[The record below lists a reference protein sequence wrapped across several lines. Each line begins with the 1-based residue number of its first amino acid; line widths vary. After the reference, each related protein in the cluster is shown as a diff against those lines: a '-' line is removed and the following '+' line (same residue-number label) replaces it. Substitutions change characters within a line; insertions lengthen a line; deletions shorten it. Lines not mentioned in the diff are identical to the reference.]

1 MLGVYFQQSVY
12 RLQYAFLLGR
22 CRWRIVT
29 CLHHHLDAV
38 FFRLHPT
45 NDLPTHDHDL
55 PRLHSHSYSIACLS
69 LFAISQVEI
78 GRHACLR
85 GFHRT
90 REQ

>member
-1 MLGVYFQQSVY
+1 MLVVYFQQSVY
-12 RLQYAFLLGR
+12 RLLYASLLER
-22 CRWRIVT
+22 CHWRIVT

-55 PRLHSHSYSIACLS
+55 RRLHSHSYSTAYLS

-78 GRHACLR
+78 GRHACLQ
-85 GFHRT
+85 GFHHI